1 MRDFGKVS
9 PMFWTGKTGKEL
21 RGHPEAQIVAMYLM
35 TCPHSN
41 MIGVYHLPKLYLC
54 HETGLPLEGAN
65 KGLEKC
71 IAVGFCLYDEDT
83 ETMFVIEMA
92 AHQIGETLK
101 PGDRRGDGIRRQVTT
116 IASPSIS
123 AAFLER
129 YADAYELAK
138 PPSSP
143 LEAPLQGALQSS
155 EGGLEGAPKGLAS
168 PLSLSPS
175 LSPSL
180 GAETKRSK
188 TRKTRIPDGFGIS
201 DRVRRWA
208 AEKGHGQL
216 EQRLEH
222 FIGAAKARGYE
233 YADWDE
239 AFMGAIRDNW
249 AKLAAP
255 SASSYVPGGGRPELG
270 SKR

>member
-1 MRDFGKVS
+1 MREFGKVS

-41 MIGVYHLPKLYLC
+41 MIGVYHLPRLYLC
-54 HETGLPLEGAN
+54 HETGLSLDAGN
-65 KGLEKC
+65 KGLQKC
-71 IAVGFCLYDEDT
+71 IEAGFCQYDDDT
-83 ETMFVIEMA
+83 ETMFVVEMA

-101 PGDRRGDGIRRQVTT
+101 PGDRRADGIRRQVTT
-116 IASPSIS
+116 IASPAIS
-123 AAFLER
+123 RAFLDR

-143 LEAPLQGALQSS
+143 LEAPMQGALQSS
-155 EGGLEGAPKGLAS
+155 EGGLEGASKGLTS
-168 PLSLSPS
+168 PLSPSPSPS

-180 GAETKRSK
+180 GAETKRPK
-188 TRKTRIPDGFGIS
+188 ARKTAIPENFGIS
-201 DRVRRWA
+201 ERVKRWA
-208 AEKGHGQL
+208 AEKGHVQL
-216 EQRLEH
+216 EQRLEQ
-222 FIGAAKARGYE
+222 FVGVAKARGYE

-249 AKLAAP
+249 AKLATAGTT
-255 SASSYVPGGGRPELG
+255 SAPGGGRREL
-270 SKR
+270 